1 MTLLGILLFILF
13 MLPSTSVFAASSVVA
28 IKEKEIVAI
37 DLEENNKVI
46 TLNKGED
53 FFNPQIFD
61 NKQFVAY
68 QDLKSNVYLSK
79 LNDPFDTIFQMS
91 DVKSYAVYGN
101 NLIFSKTQGGIFLY
115 DMSKNKV
122 ISLIEKSK
130 YYYDE
135 LTINSQGLLFAK
147 KYLIQE
153 DSPVGIIQ
161 YDFNKKMESLI
172 IDYIPITKDD
182 IGMDPSIAKLSTN
195 GELLYIWCEPNSAS
209 QRMDGVPL
217 CVYDVKTKEFK
228 TFNQIKMLVYPDN
241 LAIHPTNDNLIAVIN
256 GTWRMMNENKQLQLF
271 NPMNEQIENITKP
284 GIVAMSPSFS
294 QDGTRLYYSAGI
306 EVKDQYTTFVP
317 GSNQIY
323 VYDLNTKKT
332 EKLTNDRTGFDFY
345 PQDIEN
351 EELLFL
357 RFDKDHQLSL
367 VRRENKGEE
376 SIILTNLLTTNF
388 EIYGYLDSYQI
399 LSVKY

>member
-1 MTLLGILLFILF
+1 MKKVILLFILF

-147 KYLIQE
+147 KYLIRE
-153 DSPVGIIQ
+153 YSPLGIIQ
-161 YDFNKKMESLI
+161 YDLNKKTESLI

-241 LAIHPTNDNLIAVIN
+241 LAIHPTNDDLIAVIN

-332 EKLTNDRTGFDFY
+332 EKLTNDLTGFDFY
-345 PQDIEN
+345 PQEIEN

-388 EIYGYLDSYQI
+388 EVYGHLDSYQI

>member
-1 MTLLGILLFILF
+1 MKKVILLFILF

-122 ISLIEKSK
+122 ISLIERSK

-135 LTINSQGLLFAK
+135 LTINSQGLLFEK

-399 LSVKY
+399 LNVKY

>member
-1 MTLLGILLFILF
+1 MKKVILLFILF

-28 IKEKEIVAI
+28 IKENEIVAI
-37 DLEENNKVI
+37 HLEQNNKVI

-53 FFNPQIFD
+53 FFNPKIFD

-91 DVKSYAVYGN
+91 DVKSYTLYGN
-101 NLIFSKTQGGIFLY
+101 NLIFSKSEGGIFLY

-147 KYLIQE
+147 KYLIRE
-153 DSPVGIIQ
+153 YSPLGIIE
-161 YDFNKKMESLI
+161 YDLNQKRESLI

-241 LAIHPTNDNLIAVIN
+241 LAIHPTNDDLIAVIN

-332 EKLTNDRTGFDFY
+332 EKLTNDLTGFDFY
-345 PQDIEN
+345 PQEIEN

-388 EIYGYLDSYQI
+388 EVYGHLDSYQI

>member
-1 MTLLGILLFILF
+1 MKKVILLFILF

-28 IKEKEIVAI
+28 IKENEIVAI
-37 DLEENNKVI
+37 HLEQNNKVI

-53 FFNPQIFD
+53 FFNPKIFD

-91 DVKSYAVYGN
+91 DVKSYTLYGN
-101 NLIFSKTQGGIFLY
+101 NLIFSKSEGGIFLY

-161 YDFNKKMESLI
+161 YDLNKKTESLI

-241 LAIHPTNDNLIAVIN
+241 LAIHPTNDDLIAVIN

-332 EKLTNDRTGFDFY
+332 EKLTNDLTGFDFY
-345 PQDIEN
+345 PQEIEN

-388 EIYGYLDSYQI
+388 EVYGHLDSYQI

>member
-1 MTLLGILLFILF
+1 MKKVILLFILF

-53 FFNPQIFD
+53 FFNPKIFD

-91 DVKSYAVYGN
+91 DVKSYTLYGN
-101 NLIFSKTQGGIFLY
+101 NLIFSKSEGGIFLY

-388 EIYGYLDSYQI
+388 EVYGHLDSYQI

>member
-1 MTLLGILLFILF
+1 MKKVILLFILF

-122 ISLIEKSK
+122 ISLIERSK

-376 SIILTNLLTTNF
+376 SIIITNLLTTNF

-399 LSVKY
+399 LNVKY

>member
-1 MTLLGILLFILF
+1 MKKVILLFILF

-28 IKEKEIVAI
+28 IKENEIVAI
-37 DLEENNKVI
+37 HLEQNNKVI

-53 FFNPQIFD
+53 FFNPKIFD

-91 DVKSYAVYGN
+91 DVKSYTLYGN
-101 NLIFSKTQGGIFLY
+101 NLIFSKSEGGIFLY
-115 DMSKNKV
+115 DMSKNKD

-147 KYLIQE
+147 KYLIRE
-153 DSPVGIIQ
+153 YSPLGIIQ
-161 YDFNKKMESLI
+161 YDLNKKTESLI

-241 LAIHPTNDNLIAVIN
+241 LAIHPTNDDLIAVIN

-332 EKLTNDRTGFDFY
+332 EKLTNDLTGFDFY
-345 PQDIEN
+345 PQEIEN

-388 EIYGYLDSYQI
+388 EVYGHLDSYQI

>member
-1 MTLLGILLFILF
+1 MKKVILLFILF

-28 IKEKEIVAI
+28 IKENEIVAI
-37 DLEENNKVI
+37 HLEQNNKVI

-53 FFNPQIFD
+53 FFNPKIFD

-91 DVKSYAVYGN
+91 DVKSYTLYGN
-101 NLIFSKTQGGIFLY
+101 NLIFSKSEGGIFLY

-122 ISLIEKSK
+122 ISLIERSK

-147 KYLIQE
+147 KYLIRE
-153 DSPVGIIQ
+153 YSPLGIIQ
-161 YDFNKKMESLI
+161 YDLNKKTESLI

-241 LAIHPTNDNLIAVIN
+241 LAIHPTNDDLIAVIN

-399 LSVKY
+399 LNVKY

>member
-1 MTLLGILLFILF
+1 MKKVILLFILF
-13 MLPSTSVFAASSVVA
+13 MLPPTSVFAASSVVA
-28 IKEKEIVAI
+28 IKENEIVAI
-37 DLEENNKVI
+37 HLEQNNKVI

-53 FFNPQIFD
+53 FFNPKIFD

-91 DVKSYAVYGN
+91 DVKSYTLYGN
-101 NLIFSKTQGGIFLY
+101 NLIFSKSEGGIFLY

-147 KYLIQE
+147 KYLIRE
-153 DSPVGIIQ
+153 YSPLGIIQ
-161 YDFNKKMESLI
+161 YDLNKKTESLI

-241 LAIHPTNDNLIAVIN
+241 LAIHPTNDDLIAVIN

-332 EKLTNDRTGFDFY
+332 EKLTNDLTGFDFY
-345 PQDIEN
+345 PQEIEN

-388 EIYGYLDSYQI
+388 EVYGHLDSYQI

>member
-1 MTLLGILLFILF
+1 MKKVILLFILF

-37 DLEENNKVI
+37 HLEQNNKVI

-53 FFNPQIFD
+53 FFNPKIFD

-91 DVKSYAVYGN
+91 DVKSYTLYGN
-101 NLIFSKTQGGIFLY
+101 NLIFSKSEGGIFLY

-147 KYLIQE
+147 KYLIRE
-153 DSPVGIIQ
+153 YSPLGIIQ
-161 YDFNKKMESLI
+161 YDLNKKTESLI

-241 LAIHPTNDNLIAVIN
+241 LAIHPTNDDLIAVIN
-256 GTWRMMNENKQLQLF
+256 GIWRMMNENKQLQLF

-332 EKLTNDRTGFDFY
+332 EKLTNDLTGFDFY
-345 PQDIEN
+345 PQEIEN

-388 EIYGYLDSYQI
+388 EVYGHLDSYQI

>member
-1 MTLLGILLFILF
+1 MKKVILLFILF

-122 ISLIEKSK
+122 ISLIERSK

-228 TFNQIKMLVYPDN
+228 TFNQIKILN
-241 LAIHPTNDNLIAVIN
+241 
-256 GTWRMMNENKQLQLF
+256 
-271 NPMNEQIENITKP
+271 
-284 GIVAMSPSFS
+284 
-294 QDGTRLYYSAGI
+294 YS
-306 EVKDQYTTFVP
+306 
-317 GSNQIY
+317 
-323 VYDLNTKKT
+323 L
-332 EKLTNDRTGFDFY
+332 
-345 PQDIEN
+345 
-351 EELLFL
+351 
-357 RFDKDHQLSL
+357 
-367 VRRENKGEE
+367 
-376 SIILTNLLTTNF
+376 
-388 EIYGYLDSYQI
+388 
-399 LSVKY
+399 

>member
-1 MTLLGILLFILF
+1 MKKVILLFILF

-122 ISLIEKSK
+122 ISLIERSK

-147 KYLIQE
+147 KYLIRE
-153 DSPVGIIQ
+153 YSPLGIIQ
-161 YDFNKKMESLI
+161 YDLNKKTESLI

-241 LAIHPTNDNLIAVIN
+241 LAIHPTNDDLIAVIN

-399 LSVKY
+399 LNVKY

>member
-1 MTLLGILLFILF
+1 MKKVILLFILF

-28 IKEKEIVAI
+28 IKENEIVAI
-37 DLEENNKVI
+37 HLEQNNKVI

-53 FFNPQIFD
+53 FFNPKIFD

-91 DVKSYAVYGN
+91 DVKSYTLYGN
-101 NLIFSKTQGGIFLY
+101 NLIFSKSEGGIFLY

-147 KYLIQE
+147 KYLIRE
-153 DSPVGIIQ
+153 YSPLGIIQ
-161 YDFNKKMESLI
+161 YDLNKKTESLI
-172 IDYIPITKDD
+172 IEYIPITKED
-182 IGMDPSIAKLSTN
+182 IGMNPSIAKLSTN

-241 LAIHPTNDNLIAVIN
+241 LAIHPTNDDLIAVIN
-256 GTWRMMNENKQLQLF
+256 GIWRMMNENKQLQLF

-323 VYDLNTKKT
+323 VYDLNMKKT
-332 EKLTNDRTGFDFY
+332 EKLTNDLTGFDFY
-345 PQDIEN
+345 PQEIEN

-388 EIYGYLDSYQI
+388 EVYGHLDSYQI

>member
-1 MTLLGILLFILF
+1 

-147 KYLIQE
+147 KYLIRE
-153 DSPVGIIQ
+153 YSPLGIIQ
-161 YDFNKKMESLI
+161 YDLNKKTESLI

-332 EKLTNDRTGFDFY
+332 EKLTNDLTGFDFY
-345 PQDIEN
+345 PQEIEN

-388 EIYGYLDSYQI
+388 EVYGHLDSYQI

>member
-1 MTLLGILLFILF
+1 MKKVILLFILF

-28 IKEKEIVAI
+28 IKENEIVAI
-37 DLEENNKVI
+37 HLEQNNKVI

-53 FFNPQIFD
+53 FFNPKIFD

-91 DVKSYAVYGN
+91 DVKSYTLYGN
-101 NLIFSKTQGGIFLY
+101 NLIFSKSEGGIFLY

-147 KYLIQE
+147 KYLIRE
-153 DSPVGIIQ
+153 YSPLGIIQ
-161 YDFNKKMESLI
+161 YDLNKKTESLI

-241 LAIHPTNDNLIAVIN
+241 LAIHPTNDDLIAVIN

-306 EVKDQYTTFVP
+306 EMKDQYTTFVP

-332 EKLTNDRTGFDFY
+332 EKLTNDLTGFDFY
-345 PQDIEN
+345 PQEIEN

-367 VRRENKGEE
+367 VRRENNGEE

-388 EIYGYLDSYQI
+388 EVYGHLDSYQI

>member
-1 MTLLGILLFILF
+1 MKKVILLFILF

-28 IKEKEIVAI
+28 IKENEIVAI
-37 DLEENNKVI
+37 HLEQNNKVI

-53 FFNPQIFD
+53 FFNPKIFD

-91 DVKSYAVYGN
+91 DVKSYTLYGN
-101 NLIFSKTQGGIFLY
+101 NLIFSKSEGGIFLY

-147 KYLIQE
+147 KYLIRE
-153 DSPVGIIQ
+153 YSPLGIIQ
-161 YDFNKKMESLI
+161 YDLNKKTESLI

-399 LSVKY
+399 LNVKY

>member
-1 MTLLGILLFILF
+1 MKKVILLFILF

-28 IKEKEIVAI
+28 IKENEIVAI
-37 DLEENNKVI
+37 HLEQNNKVI

-53 FFNPQIFD
+53 FFNPKIFD

-91 DVKSYAVYGN
+91 DVKSYTLYGN

-122 ISLIEKSK
+122 ISLIERSK

-147 KYLIQE
+147 KYLIRE
-153 DSPVGIIQ
+153 YSPLGIIQ
-161 YDFNKKMESLI
+161 YDLNKKTESLI

-241 LAIHPTNDNLIAVIN
+241 LAIHPTNDDLIAVIN
-256 GTWRMMNENKQLQLF
+256 GIWRMMNENKQLQLF

-399 LSVKY
+399 LNVKY

>member
-1 MTLLGILLFILF
+1 MKKVILLFILF

-28 IKEKEIVAI
+28 IKENEIVAI
-37 DLEENNKVI
+37 HLEQNNKVI

-53 FFNPQIFD
+53 FFNPKIFD

-91 DVKSYAVYGN
+91 DVKSYTLYGN
-101 NLIFSKTQGGIFLY
+101 NLIFSKSEGGIFLY

-135 LTINSQGLLFAK
+135 LTMNSQGLLFAK
-147 KYLIQE
+147 KYLIRE
-153 DSPVGIIQ
+153 YSPLGLIH
-161 YDFNKKMESLI
+161 YDLNKKTESLI

-241 LAIHPTNDNLIAVIN
+241 LAIHPTNDDLIAVIN

-332 EKLTNDRTGFDFY
+332 EKLTNDLTGFDFY
-345 PQDIEN
+345 PQEIEN

-388 EIYGYLDSYQI
+388 EVYGHLDSYQI

>member
-1 MTLLGILLFILF
+1 MKKVILLFILF

-28 IKEKEIVAI
+28 IKENEIVAI
-37 DLEENNKVI
+37 DLEKNNKVI

-53 FFNPQIFD
+53 FFNPKIFD

-115 DMSKNKV
+115 DLSKNKV

-147 KYLIQE
+147 KYLIRE
-153 DSPVGIIQ
+153 YSPLGIIQ
-161 YDFNKKMESLI
+161 YDLNKKTESLI

-241 LAIHPTNDNLIAVIN
+241 LAIHPTNDDLIAVIN

-332 EKLTNDRTGFDFY
+332 EKLTNDLTGFDFY
-345 PQDIEN
+345 PQEIEN

-388 EIYGYLDSYQI
+388 EVYGHLDSYQI

>member
-1 MTLLGILLFILF
+1 MKKVILLFILF

-28 IKEKEIVAI
+28 IKENEIVAI
-37 DLEENNKVI
+37 HLEQNNKVI

-53 FFNPQIFD
+53 FFNPKIFD

-91 DVKSYAVYGN
+91 DVKSYTLYGN
-101 NLIFSKTQGGIFLY
+101 NLIFSKSEGGIFLY

-147 KYLIQE
+147 KYLIRE
-153 DSPVGIIQ
+153 YSPLGIIQ
-161 YDFNKKMESLI
+161 YDLNKKTESLI

-241 LAIHPTNDNLIAVIN
+241 LAIHPTNDDLIAVIN

-332 EKLTNDRTGFDFY
+332 EKLTNDLTGFDFY
-345 PQDIEN
+345 PQEIEN

-367 VRRENKGEE
+367 VRRENNGEE

-388 EIYGYLDSYQI
+388 EVYGHLDSYQI

>member
-1 MTLLGILLFILF
+1 MKKVILLFILF

-28 IKEKEIVAI
+28 IKENEIVAI
-37 DLEENNKVI
+37 HFEQNNKVI

-53 FFNPQIFD
+53 FFNPKIFD

-91 DVKSYAVYGN
+91 DVKSYTLYGN
-101 NLIFSKTQGGIFLY
+101 NLIFSKSEGGIFLY

-147 KYLIQE
+147 KYLIRE
-153 DSPVGIIQ
+153 YSPLGIIQ
-161 YDFNKKMESLI
+161 YDLNKKTESLI

-241 LAIHPTNDNLIAVIN
+241 LAIHPTNDDLIAVIN

-332 EKLTNDRTGFDFY
+332 EKLTNDLTGFDFY
-345 PQDIEN
+345 PQEIEN

-388 EIYGYLDSYQI
+388 EVYGHLDSYQI

>member
-1 MTLLGILLFILF
+1 MKKVILLFILF

-91 DVKSYAVYGN
+91 DVKSYTLYGN
-101 NLIFSKTQGGIFLY
+101 NLIFSKSEGGIFLY

-122 ISLIEKSK
+122 ISLIERSK

-399 LSVKY
+399 LNVKY

>member
-1 MTLLGILLFILF
+1 MKKVILLFILF

-28 IKEKEIVAI
+28 IKENEIVAI
-37 DLEENNKVI
+37 HLEQNNKVI

-53 FFNPQIFD
+53 FFNPKIFD

-91 DVKSYAVYGN
+91 DVKSYAVYDN

-122 ISLIEKSK
+122 ISLIERSK

-147 KYLIQE
+147 KYLIRE
-153 DSPVGIIQ
+153 YSPLGIIQ
-161 YDFNKKMESLI
+161 YDLNKKTESLI

-241 LAIHPTNDNLIAVIN
+241 LAIHPTNDDLIAVIN

-388 EIYGYLDSYQI
+388 EVYGHLDSYEI

>member
-1 MTLLGILLFILF
+1 MKKVILLFILF

-28 IKEKEIVAI
+28 IKENEIVAI
-37 DLEENNKVI
+37 HLEQNNKVI

-53 FFNPQIFD
+53 FFNPKIFD

-147 KYLIQE
+147 KYLIRE
-153 DSPVGIIQ
+153 YSPLGIIE
-161 YDFNKKMESLI
+161 YDLNQKRESLI

-241 LAIHPTNDNLIAVIN
+241 LAIHPTNDDLIAVIN

-332 EKLTNDRTGFDFY
+332 EKLTNDLTGFDFY
-345 PQDIEN
+345 PQEIEN

-388 EIYGYLDSYQI
+388 EVYGHLDSYQI

>member
-1 MTLLGILLFILF
+1 MKKVILLFILF

-28 IKEKEIVAI
+28 IKENEIVAI
-37 DLEENNKVI
+37 HLEQNNKVI

-53 FFNPQIFD
+53 FFNPKIFD

-91 DVKSYAVYGN
+91 DVKSYTLYGN
-101 NLIFSKTQGGIFLY
+101 NLIFSKSEGGIFLY

-147 KYLIQE
+147 KYLIRE
-153 DSPVGIIQ
+153 YSPLGIIQ
-161 YDFNKKMESLI
+161 YDLNKKTESLI

-388 EIYGYLDSYQI
+388 EVYGHLDSYQI

>member
-1 MTLLGILLFILF
+1 MKKVILLFILF

-28 IKEKEIVAI
+28 IKENEIVAI
-37 DLEENNKVI
+37 HLEQNNKVI

-122 ISLIEKSK
+122 ISLIERSK

-399 LSVKY
+399 LNVKY

>member
-1 MTLLGILLFILF
+1 MKKVILLFILF

-28 IKEKEIVAI
+28 IKENEIVAI
-37 DLEENNKVI
+37 HLEQNNKVI

-53 FFNPQIFD
+53 FFNPKIFD

-91 DVKSYAVYGN
+91 DVKSYTLYGN
-101 NLIFSKTQGGIFLY
+101 NLIFSKSEGGIFLY

-147 KYLIQE
+147 KYLIRE
-153 DSPVGIIQ
+153 YSPLGIIQ
-161 YDFNKKMESLI
+161 YDLNKKTESLI

-241 LAIHPTNDNLIAVIN
+241 LAIHPTNDDLIAVIN

-332 EKLTNDRTGFDFY
+332 EKLTNDLTGFDFY
-345 PQDIEN
+345 PQEIEN

-367 VRRENKGEE
+367 VRRENKCEE

-388 EIYGYLDSYQI
+388 EVYGHLNSYQI
-399 LSVKY
+399 LNVKY

>member
-1 MTLLGILLFILF
+1 MKKVILLFILF

-28 IKEKEIVAI
+28 IKENEIVAI
-37 DLEENNKVI
+37 HLEQNNKVI

-53 FFNPQIFD
+53 FFNPKIFD

-91 DVKSYAVYGN
+91 DVKSYTLYGN
-101 NLIFSKTQGGIFLY
+101 NLIFSKSEGGIFLY

-217 CVYDVKTKEFK
+217 CVYDVKIKEFK

-241 LAIHPTNDNLIAVIN
+241 LAIHPTNDDLIAVIN

-332 EKLTNDRTGFDFY
+332 EKLTNDLTGFDFY
-345 PQDIEN
+345 PQEIEN

-388 EIYGYLDSYQI
+388 EVYGHLDSYQI

>member
-1 MTLLGILLFILF
+1 MKKVILLFILF

-122 ISLIEKSK
+122 ISLIERSK

-332 EKLTNDRTGFDFY
+332 EKLTNDLTGFDFY
-345 PQDIEN
+345 PQEIEN

-399 LSVKY
+399 LNVKY

>member
-1 MTLLGILLFILF
+1 MKKVILLFILF

-28 IKEKEIVAI
+28 IH
-37 DLEENNKVI
+37 LEQNNKVI

-53 FFNPQIFD
+53 FFNPKIFD

-91 DVKSYAVYGN
+91 DVKSYTLYGN
-101 NLIFSKTQGGIFLY
+101 NLIFSKSEGGIFLY

-147 KYLIQE
+147 KYLIRE
-153 DSPVGIIQ
+153 YSPLGIIQ
-161 YDFNKKMESLI
+161 YDLNKKTESLI

-241 LAIHPTNDNLIAVIN
+241 LAIHPTNDDLIAVIN

-388 EIYGYLDSYQI
+388 EVYGHLDSYEI

>member
-1 MTLLGILLFILF
+1 MKKVILLFILF

-28 IKEKEIVAI
+28 IKENEIVAI
-37 DLEENNKVI
+37 HLEQNNKVI

-53 FFNPQIFD
+53 FFNPKIFD

-91 DVKSYAVYGN
+91 DVKSYTLYGN
-101 NLIFSKTQGGIFLY
+101 NLIFSKSEGGIFLY

-147 KYLIQE
+147 KYLIRE
-153 DSPVGIIQ
+153 YSPLGIIQ
-161 YDFNKKMESLI
+161 YDLNKKTESLI

-241 LAIHPTNDNLIAVIN
+241 LAIHPTNDDLIAVIN

-306 EVKDQYTTFVP
+306 EMKDQYTTFVP

-332 EKLTNDRTGFDFY
+332 EKLTNDRTSFDFY

-367 VRRENKGEE
+367 VRRENNGEE

-388 EIYGYLDSYQI
+388 EVYGHLDSYQI